1 MNKEFLSLVSIFIFI
16 VSVYL
21 LLPLNQDDIEKQ
33 SITEIN
39 NEEKQKIINNEINLS
54 FDIIRITKNGDAV
67 LAGSSLP
74 GIRFEL

>member
-21 LLPLNQDDIEKQ
+21 ILPLNQDDIEKQ

-54 FDIIRITKNGDAV
+54 FASKT
-67 LAGSSLP
+67 
-74 GIRFEL
+74 